1 MGLLETDRVYFPSI
15 SESLKHQFGLRDL
28 WLRSFGQAAEDREVN
43 FDRPLRLDVEIAV
56 LECCTGDSQ
65 GGKLDPSF
73 FWNLEVGKRIECL
86 LAIATIQDR
95 DAFMIPLRC
104 LNLACQ
110 EGLEID
116 FSMAELSGI
125 HSTNPI
131 AKSPEICIGRQKVR
145 IRRPTGV
152 DQLQWL
158 EQSFQDE
165 FSATQS
171 MLETLVLEDDR
182 SQLDAA
188 AIAQGEWISA
198 FNQIMEE
205 IDPLVNFQVQVQCP
219 HCSVENSQPIDFGAF
234 ALQRLRNY
242 QQQLFDLVH
251 RLASRYHWN
260 EPEIFAIPAWRRQYY
275 LARIDREENR

>member
-1 MGLLETDRVYFPSI
+1 MGLFETDRVYFPSI
-15 SESLKHQFGLRDL
+15 CESLKTQFGLSDL
-28 WLRSFGQAAEDREVN
+28 WLRPFGQAAEDREVN

-65 GGKLDPSF
+65 GGKPDPSF

-95 DAFMIPLRC
+95 EAFMIPLRC

-116 FSMAELSGI
+116 FSMEELSGI
-125 HSTNPI
+125 QSSSPT
-131 AKSPEICIGRQKVR
+131 AKSPEIRLGDRTVR
-145 IRRPTGV
+145 IRRPTGA

-158 EQSFQDE
+158 EQSFKDE

-171 MLETLVLEDDR
+171 MLKMLVIADDR
-182 SQLDAA
+182 SQLDPE
-188 AIAQGEWISA
+188 AIDQGEWVSA

-219 HCSVENSQPIDFGAF
+219 HCSVENSQSIDFGAF

-260 EPEIFAIPAWRRQYY
+260 ETEIFAIPAWRRQSY